1 MASISIGHEETFPQD
16 VSDRERLH
24 DELRRMSLRV
34 AGHLVESGQVAR
46 TVTTKLRYPDF
57 SIRSRSATRAAGL
70 ADGER
75 IGQLACD
82 LLDRALAD
90 RPGALRLVGVTVSK
104 IVDFEQLALA

>member
-1 MASISIGHEETFPQD
+1 MA
-16 VSDRERLH
+16 
-24 DELRRMSLRV
+24 LRV

-57 SIRSRSATRAAGL
+57 SIRSRSTTLAAGL

-75 IGQLACD
+75 IGQVACD

-90 RPGALRLVGVTVSK
+90 RPGACVSSASAVSK
-104 IVDFEQLALA
+104 IEDFEQLALA